1 MRHALVAPA
10 TCLLVAISNLQ
21 MAIKP
26 YAQNLSSKTLYMH
39 ICIRGS
45 SI

>member
-21 MAIKP
+21 MAIT